1 MKTFPSGC
9 IISIQDFLLENDPH
23 RDPNLNIHSEKTHG
37 MPVEKCIEL
46 ISGVLKQN
54 MFDLDDASAAV
65 TELDNS
71 QIRRFLPQTFEGYG
85 PALALAFSSEG
96 RILPS
101 DSSNGKI
108 ELWDIDTVQLLE
120 CDGELIQT
128 VVFHR
133 EERTLLSVS
142 RRGTLRLWD
151 TVICYY
157 ILRIVGRVLIFR

>member
-1 MKTFPSGC
+1 
-9 IISIQDFLLENDPH
+9 
-23 RDPNLNIHSEKTHG
+23 
-37 MPVEKCIEL
+37 MPVEKCIKL

-54 MFDLDDASAAV
+54 MFDFDDAGAAV

-71 QIRRFLPQTFEGYG
+71 QIRRFLPQTFEGYA

-101 DSSNGKI
+101 GLSNGKI
-108 ELWDIDTVQLLE
+108 ELWDIDTDQCFQLLE

-157 ILRIVGRVLIFR
+157 ILRIVGRVLIFG